1 MPCSVNGRE
10 VIASARLSG
19 VPKRMKIVSRPGE
32 HGSQQTSPAFT
43 QPRALT
49 VNLMEQVCAPKN
61 LLLAYRRVRSN
72 KGKPAWTG

>member
-1 MPCSVNGRE
+1 MDAGQQKGEEHHGDSGAGR
-10 VIASARLSG
+10 
-19 VPKRMKIVSRPGE
+19 SRPGE
-32 HGSQQTSPAFT
+32 HGSQQTSTAFT
-43 QPRALT
+43 HPRALT